1 MSDVWRRGTA
11 VASGALATAA
21 IAASILALGCASSDQ
36 DDEAARWAR
45 EVRVLRPEQ
54 VGDRGYD
61 VVGQLEERIV
71 IGVTGEDGARSEAE
85 RGLRYRAAKLDAD
98 AVVMIGC
105 DRVGD
110 SRSPARPTDELAITP
125 TLVCQGVAIRWIQ
138 P

>member
-1 MSDVWRRGTA
+1 MSNVWRRA
-11 VASGALATAA
+11 RVIASCTLATAA
-21 IAASILALGCASSDQ
+21 VSGSILVAGCASSGQ

-85 RGLRYRAAKLDAD
+85 RRLRYRAAKLDAD